1 MSSAATASVCGLVA
15 FSDGDDLARAC
26 AAQMANLLD
35 RAIRQRGVATLVLAG
50 GSTPA
55 PMFRELAK
63 ADLDWSK
70 VIILQVDERFVPPD
84 SPLSNARLIRETLLT
99 GPAAAA
105 RFVPLW
111 SPAADL
117 AAAADAADAVL
128 AALPRPWDVV
138 FLGMGEDGHFASLFP
153 GSPQLAAGLSPDTDR
168 LCLAVEPHD
177 PAPKEPRL
185 SLTLNALL
193 DTRHSLLMIRGQKK
207 RTVLDA
213 ALAGN
218 ADLPIHALLSH
229 TRAPLSILW
238 APEA

>member
-1 MSSAATASVCGLVA
+1 MA

-26 AAQMANLLD
+26 AAQMADLLD

-63 ADLDWSK
+63 ADLDWSR

-84 SPLSNARLIRETLLT
+84 SPRSNARLIRETLLT

-111 SPAADL
+111 HPAADL
-117 AAAADAADAVL
+117 AAAAEAAEAVL
-128 AALPRPWDVV
+128 ATLPRPWDVV

-153 GSPQLAAGLSPDTDR
+153 GSPQLAEGLSPDTD
-168 LCLAVEPHD
+168 
-177 PAPKEPRL
+177 PAPTEPRL

-229 TRAPLSILW
+229 TRVPLSILW

>member
-1 MSSAATASVCGLVA
+1 MA

-26 AAQMANLLD
+26 AAQMADLLD

-63 ADLDWSK
+63 ADLDWSR

-84 SPLSNARLIRETLLT
+84 SPRSNARLIRETLLT

-111 SPAADL
+111 HPAADL
-117 AAAADAADAVL
+117 AAAAEAAEAVL
-128 AALPRPWDVV
+128 ATLPRPWDVV

-153 GSPQLAAGLSPDTDR
+153 GSPQLAEGLSPDTDR

-229 TRAPLSILW
+229 TRVPLSILW

>member
-1 MSSAATASVCGLVA
+1 MA

-26 AAQMANLLD
+26 AAQMADLLD

-63 ADLDWSK
+63 ADLDWSR

-84 SPLSNARLIRETLLT
+84 SPRSNARLIRETLLT

-111 SPAADL
+111 HPAADL
-117 AAAADAADAVL
+117 AAAAEAAEAVL
-128 AALPRPWDVV
+128 ATLPRPWDVV

-153 GSPQLAAGLSPDTDR
+153 GSPQLAEGLSPDTDR

-177 PAPKEPRL
+177 PAPTEPRL

-229 TRAPLSILW
+229 TRVPLSILW